1 MNKRQRLRCG
11 VVAAVLSALVL
22 PGCDEQLRARDVF
35 GGESLATED
44 VPGLRVVDERW
55 LDGGDGGLMGK
66 PSYATVSRTFS
77 TERGVSQEMGVGA
90 IVSRAEETGWTRV
103 GDQSSEDTY
112 VARKDL
118 GRGQGRL
125 LVSTAA
131 AGPHEVVLTMSLQ

>member
-1 MNKRQRLRCG
+1 
-11 VVAAVLSALVL
+11 
-22 PGCDEQLRARDVF
+22 
-35 GGESLATED
+35 
-44 VPGLRVVDERW
+44 
-55 LDGGDGGLMGK
+55 
-66 PSYATVSRTFS
+66 
-77 TERGVSQEMGVGA
+77 MGVGA

-125 LVSTAA
+125 LVSTTA